1 MHQTAYEIAQYIIV
15 KQTDDIERLRDILSR
30 ATFTSDEIEQHLPAA
45 LAAAPSLKARM
56 NRP

>member
-30 ATFTSDEIEQHLPAA
+30 ATFTSDEIERHLPAA

>member
-1 MHQTAYEIAQYIIV
+1 MHQTAYEIALYV
-15 KQTDDIERLRDILSR
+15 VLKGSDDMERLRSTLRR
-30 ATFTSDEIEQHLPAA
+30 ATFTSDEIERHLPAA